1 MTLCPVL
8 MDEAE
13 DDGDDEEP
21 AKPEV
26 EERKKVRGDREHC
39 EHGFII

>member
-26 EERKKVRGDREHC
+26 EEGKKVRGD
-39 EHGFII
+39 